1 MKIKFLGTGTSHGVP
16 VVGCLCPTCSSTDP
30 RNKRYRSSIWVS
42 KPGSSIVV
50 DTSAEFRLR
59 CLEYSIKRI
68 DAILLTHAH
77 ADHIAGLD
85 DIRIYND
92 TQSMDIPLF
101 CDASTARDIKQRYS
115 YFFEKTQ
122 EGGGKPRVIIGEIT
136 HFRDFKAAGFDI
148 TPVPLKHGELTI
160 TGFII
165 DKSFAYLTDCSE
177 IPGETFARLKGID
190 TLVLDALRL
199 TPHPTHFSLEQAIE
213 AARRTG
219 AKNTY
224 FTHIAHAIEH
234 EKVEAGLPEG
244 MKIAYDGLE
253 ILLK

>member
-1 MKIKFLGTGTSHGVP
+1 
-16 VVGCLCPTCSSTDP
+16 
-30 RNKRYRSSIWVS
+30 
-42 KPGSSIVV
+42 V

-92 TQSMDIPLF
+92 TQSI
-101 CDASTARDIKQRYS
+101 
-115 YFFEKTQ
+115 EKTQ

-177 IPGETFARLKGID
+177 IPEETYARLKGLD
-190 TLVLDALRL
+190 TVVLDALRL
-199 TPHPTHFSLEQAIE
+199 TPHPTHFSLEQAVE
-213 AARRTG
+213 AADRIG
-219 AKNTY
+219 AGKTY

-234 EKVEAGLPEG
+234 EKIEAGLPAG